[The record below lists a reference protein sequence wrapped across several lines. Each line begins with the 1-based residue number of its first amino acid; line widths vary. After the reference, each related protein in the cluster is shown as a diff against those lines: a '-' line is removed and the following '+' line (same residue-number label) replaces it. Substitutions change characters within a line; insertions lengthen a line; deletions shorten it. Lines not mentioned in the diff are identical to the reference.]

1 MPRFV
6 LTSLIYVALI
16 FIAPGFVLIESL
28 ARSTIALAAL
38 HAALYALLFT
48 LVQWG
53 VLLAAF
59 LFKYEPR
66 EPLWFTRLRHATALR
81 GYGWLNFA
89 SLALIGA
96 ASLSLGAHLAEPW
109 CVWFLVA
116 AVALALLDF
125 DDEPLQLEWADG
137 LPTPCVSF
145 DAIPEAD
152 AGSEYKEVIIE
163 WRPLGSGAENVD
175 TRETKFLVSE
185 HEYAAV
191 RTLDR
196 YPTSPVE
203 EYARYVAEG
212 CHANSILRVARF
224 VREQMSVPGKMDR
237 LGEIFTVVAI
247 TRGIPYA
254 YDEETRNVSEWAD
267 FPVELLY
274 DQAGDCE
281 DHGIFAAAVLHVL
294 GHDVG
299 LFYLRLEDCGHLA
312 LACQT
317 NEANGPFV
325 KVDALGRPYF
335 YIETVSTNPGHLLGD
350 MPPSF
355 VAELKEMR
363 LILVKRT

>member
-6 LTSLIYVALI
+6 LTSLFYVALV
-16 FIAPGFVLIESL
+16 FIAPGFALIEGVAGSPL
-28 ARSTIALAAL
+28 ALVAI
-38 HAALYALLFT
+38 HASLYALLFT

-66 EPLWFTRLRHATALR
+66 EPLWFSRLRHATALR

-89 SLALIGA
+89 GLALIGTA
-96 ASLSLGAHLAEPW
+96 TLLLGARLAEPW
-109 CVWFLVA
+109 CVWFLVG

-125 DDEPLQLEWADG
+125 EDEPLKLEWADG
-137 LPTPCVSF
+137 LPPPRVDFS
-145 DAIPEAD
+145 AIPD
-152 AGSEYKEVIIE
+152 PGVGPEYKEVMIK

-175 TRETKFLVSE
+175 TRETEFLVSE
-185 HEYAAV
+185 GEYATV
-191 RTLDR
+191 RNRER

-212 CHANSILRVARF
+212 CNAGSILRVARF
-224 VREQMSVPGKMDR
+224 VREQMSVPGKLDR
-237 LGEIFTVVAI
+237 LGEIFTAVAI

-254 YDEETRNVSEWAD
+254 YDEETRGVSEWAD

-299 LFYLRLEDCGHLA
+299 LFYLRLEGCGHIA

-317 NEANGPFV
+317 NEAAGPFV
-325 KVDALGRPYF
+325 KTDTLGRPYF
-335 YIETVSTNPGHLLGD
+335 YIETVATDAGNLMGD
-350 MPPSF
+350 MPSSF
-355 VAELKEMR
+355 VVELKEMR
-363 LILVKRT
+363 LIPVGGA